1 MKKIL
6 AILFTLFLSSCYITE
21 PRYIEL
27 NQRRSYHWDPIYY
40 GPQIIDPLYFNRRYY
55 QRPPIVIYRDRVVPQ
70 PKTQPQRPRVNA
82 FGPTAPPSAP
92 RQSPKSS
99 PIRTFPKKDD
109 RKEK

>member
-6 AILFTLFLSSCYITE
+6 TILFILSLSSCYITE

-40 GPQIIDPLYFNRRYY
+40 GPQFIDPLYFNRRYY
-55 QRPPIVIYRDRVVPQ
+55 QRPPVIIYRDRVVPQ
-70 PKTQPQRPRVNA
+70 KPKVREPRRNA

-92 RQSPKSS
+92 RQSPRSA
-99 PIRTFPKKDD
+99 PIREFPKKD
-109 RKEK
+109 K